1 MYVYNDVLV
10 ECSKVLINITAT
22 ITLNLKPEKRVCP
35 TKMKT
40 FKKGG
45 TDT

>member
-22 ITLNLKPEKRVCP
+22 ITLNLKPEICP